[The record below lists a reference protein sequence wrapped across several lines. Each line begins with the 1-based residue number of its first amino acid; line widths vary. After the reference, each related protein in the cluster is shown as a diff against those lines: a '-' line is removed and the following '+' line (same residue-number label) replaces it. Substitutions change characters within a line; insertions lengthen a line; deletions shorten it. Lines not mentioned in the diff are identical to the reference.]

1 MEENR
6 PGGNWPY
13 FCYQKRVCG
22 VVFPSSLRRPHKTF
36 RRIKPKPMLPSQPTS
51 ENLPPLAPRRR
62 TKGFSLV
69 EVVVSMG
76 VLSIFAASAL
86 AAFTFMNRSAQVA
99 RLNTLATALVQEK
112 IDEVSSAGWVSSQEV
127 PAVLALGTVTEALFL
142 NRNLAVENDTNRQS
156 TVSTLDFQ
164 DAIPA
169 TRTTVVELVGGE
181 AARLRRIIVRVT
193 HEYRNV
199 DYEMS
204 MQTYRTTDDL

>member
-1 MEENR
+1 
-6 PGGNWPY
+6 
-13 FCYQKRVCG
+13 
-22 VVFPSSLRRPHKTF
+22 
-36 RRIKPKPMLPSQPTS
+36 
-51 ENLPPLAPRRR
+51 
-62 TKGFSLV
+62 
-69 EVVVSMG
+69 MG